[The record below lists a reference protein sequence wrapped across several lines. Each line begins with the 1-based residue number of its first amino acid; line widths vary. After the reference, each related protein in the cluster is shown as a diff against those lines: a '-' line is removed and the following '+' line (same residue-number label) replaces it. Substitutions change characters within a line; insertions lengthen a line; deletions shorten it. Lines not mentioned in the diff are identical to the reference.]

1 MNGGDF
7 LHLFRC
13 SAESFTKTTPGII
26 FSLLLS
32 FRRKLINVG
41 LSIP

>member
-7 LHLFRC
+7 LHLIRI
-13 SAESFTKTTPGII
+13 SAESFTKITPGII
-26 FSLLLS
+26 LTLLLS